1 MTGSRFSLG
10 ASRSRRRRCRSTSSA
25 GAAIASSTRPSRPA
39 GSAISRRRG
48 GVSARDSLG
57 LSFSTEGRI
66 DDVVPG
72 MAGDRAGLAPGM
84 TVIGVNSKKF
94 SPQRLHDALADSV
107 ARRKIEL
114 LLLEGEEF
122 RTVVLDYADGPR
134 YLVLV
139 RDESKPDLLAE
150 ILKPRRQ

>member
-1 MTGSRFSLG
+1 
-10 ASRSRRRRCRSTSSA
+10 
-25 GAAIASSTRPSRPA
+25 
-39 GSAISRRRG
+39 
-48 GVSARDSLG
+48 
-57 LSFSTEGRI
+57 
-66 DDVVPG
+66 
-72 MAGDRAGLAPGM
+72 M

-94 SPQRLHDALADSV
+94 SQQRLHDALAESV
-107 ARRKIEL
+107 ALRKIEL

-150 ILKPRRQ
+150 ILKPLTHRPAGTEARPTSVEASRPNRERALTPSTGRQ